1 MNILS
6 QRPQIHPS
14 PVIDLLRVWNGVALV
29 LSDENMIVFMLKE
42 VAVTLDLV
50 GKTENLLQITIKTHF
65 LSEPSMD
72 SLLDRFMRS
81 GVTTARI
88 CPQAPR
94 VIFRSRPLLQQEG
107 ARRVENEDRE
117 GAMEGPGAMRLPLL
131 RRAEFPV
138 GGVDED
144 DVLGHRVFSPPAG

>member
-1 MNILS
+1 MYVS
-6 QRPQIHPS
+6 PEFFQIGPFPIIS
-14 PVIDLLRVWNGVALV
+14 FLRIWSGITIMR
-29 LSDENMIVFMLKE
+29 SHENMIVFMLKE
-42 VAVTLDLV
+42 VVVTLDLV
-50 GKTENLLQITIKTHF
+50 GKTEYLFEITIKTHF

-72 SLLDRFMRS
+72 SLLDRFKRS

-131 RRAEFPV
+131 GRAEFPV

-144 DVLGHRVFSPPAG
+144 DVLGHRVFLSPAA